1 MYMGIDTST
10 KALHVVLLNDDGTI
24 HSQTKISNNL
34 KDLDARIFKMSDDL
48 YSFASIIKVTAS
60 AIEAAIFIQNP
71 MTTIKLSAV
80 VACAKYALHRAGLSI
95 VPVDNRSWK
104 KAIIGKGNAKK
115 TDIMIH
121 AKQVWGDVFS
131 EQDFAD
137 AACISLWMKDTF
149 NGRYKEE
156 IHVP

>member
-10 KALHVVLLNDDGTI
+10 KALHVVLLNEDGSI
-24 HSQTKISNNL
+24 HSQTKISNTL

-104 KAIIGKGNAKK
+104 KEIIGKGNAKK
-115 TDIMIH
+115 SDIMIY
-121 AKQVWGDVFS
+121 ANNVWGDVFV

-137 AACISLWMKDTF
+137 SACIALWALNRHRETGDKHDS
-149 NGRYKEE
+149 
-156 IHVP
+156 

>member
-10 KALHVVLLNDDGTI
+10 KALHVVLLNEDGSM
-24 HSQTKISNNL
+24 HSQTKITNKL
-34 KDLDARIFKMSDDL
+34 KDLDARFLKMSDDL
-48 YSFASIIKVTAS
+48 YNFASIIEVTAS

-104 KAIIGKGNAKK
+104 KTIVGKGNAKK
-115 TDIMIH
+115 SDIMIH
-121 AKQVWGDVFS
+121 AKKVWGDVFT

-137 AACISLWMKDTF
+137 AACVAEWRRKTYAS
-149 NGRYKEE
+149 
-156 IHVP
+156 

>member
-10 KALHVVLLNDDGTI
+10 KALHVVLLNEDGSI
-24 HSQTKISNNL
+24 YSQTKITNKL
-34 KDLDARIFKMSDDL
+34 KDLDARIFQMSDDL
-48 YSFASIIKVTAS
+48 YNFASIIKVTAS

-104 KAIIGKGNAKK
+104 KMIVGNGNAKK
-115 TDIMIH
+115 TDIMAH
-121 AKQVWGDVFS
+121 AKKVWGD
-131 EQDFAD
+131 D
-137 AACISLWMKDTF
+137 L
-149 NGRYKEE
+149 GREMLSGRK
-156 IHVP
+156 

>member
-10 KALHVVLLNDDGTI
+10 KALHVVLLNEDGSI
-24 HSQTKISNNL
+24 YSQTKITNKL
-34 KDLDARIFKMSDDL
+34 KDLDARIFQMSDDL
-48 YSFASIIKVTAS
+48 YNFASIIKVTAS

-104 KAIIGKGNAKK
+104 KMIVGNGNAKK
-115 TDIMIH
+115 TDIMAH
-121 AKQVWGDVFS
+121 AKKVWGDVFT

-137 AACISLWMKDTF
+137 SACVAEWSRRQH
-149 NGRYKEE
+149 GS
-156 IHVP
+156 